1 MKNRH
6 PAGSGQAGKSD
17 PKLPAPQANALAR
30 LPMLEGIGPLLTG
43 ASDKRPT
50 VGDNWPDHP
59 GLSIAELEAAA
70 PDCICWHIGGAPGHI
85 AIDIDGPDAAAFC
98 QSHSCD
104 PYTADTWRITRT
116 SNAERLKL
124 VFTVTPEQKAALAEG
139 AKTVKIN
146 GQELAVFAKHG
157 TQIVVLGNHYT
168 KESNFTEN
176 DDQYAWAGRDPIE
189 AQPLPAEWFSLLTG
203 VFCGDR
209 PLRPPTKRQLSAPSS
224 HKANG
229 YSSSGGWSNSS
240 ERHPCPI
247 CGRDHSGACSISQDR
262 DSVWCSHGE
271 TKSAPDCSKA
281 GETVPGTDGR
291 TWAYVRT
298 EEHDSFG
305 ERSLFVLDKPVQPR
319 RQFSLPAHQQQKLP
333 ASLQSMIQQLPDGWD
348 EQGKA
353 RVLSAGRLAEMLE
366 AQRFRFNELDLR
378 AYVETS
384 TGWQR
389 ITDADLDSAYVLL
402 TGKGWKIGKDP
413 VRDAILH
420 VARQTSVHPVRDYLL
435 RVKVD
440 PSIAPYD
447 LDQVAPMLFR
457 ASQPLHVA
465 MVRKWLIGA
474 AARALNPGCQMDY
487 CLVLKGNQGL
497 LKSTSLKALAGAD
510 WFTST
515 HAKDDKDF
523 LLNVHSCW
531 IYELAELDS
540 ITSRT
545 KAGALKNLITT
556 AADTFRPPYGR
567 TSEKHKRQ
575 SVFCSTVNKEEFLRD
590 DTGNRRFWVVPI
602 EGTNKLDRDA
612 ITAARDGIWKAAVLA
627 HESGELP
634 MLSKEQEALS
644 AAQNELFNEQ
654 EPWTEMVQAWMD
666 GEPLHRW
673 DPDRDPSTMRYDP
686 DIPFTSVDVLYSAG
700 MKRPDAITKADEM
713 RVSAVL
719 RGLGFERERNP
730 VQSNGVRTRRWRLAA
745 QPAQPAQPQVSEVV
759 HPLPPSAATGLGHS
773 AQPAQPFQRKQ
784 VVEEAPPAQEA
795 PPACELQSGEEGC
808 GGCADHPKPTAAQS
822 ISGAQ
827 PAVSEVVH
835 SAEVVHPPN
844 SSSKRP
850 KPKPALRSAA
860 GACPPELQQRLS
872 ELRRKHPNAHV
883 ATLVNLLDPDG
894 SRRLSGRQIKR
905 WLDAGVA

>member
-1 MKNRH
+1 
-6 PAGSGQAGKSD
+6 
-17 PKLPAPQANALAR
+17 
-30 LPMLEGIGPLLTG
+30 MLEGIGPLLPG
-43 ASDKRPT
+43 ACNKRPL
-50 VGDNWPDHP
+50 VGNEWEEHP
-59 GLSIAELEAAA
+59 GLSIDQLQTAA
-70 PDCICWHIGGAPGHI
+70 PECVCWHIGAAPGHI

-104 PYTADTWRITRT
+104 PYTADTWRIIRT

-124 VFTVTPEQKAALAEG
+124 VFTVTAEQKGALAAG

-203 VFCGDR
+203 VFCGGR
-209 PLRPPTKRQLSAPSS
+209 PLRPLTRRTVAPSS
-224 HKANG
+224 NRKSNA
-229 YSSSGGWSNSS
+229 YSSGSDWINSS
-240 ERHPCPI
+240 ERRPCPV
-247 CGRDHSGACSISQDR
+247 CGRDHSGACSINGKG
-262 DSVWCSHGE
+262 DSVWCCHGE

-281 GETVPGTDGR
+281 GETIRGHDGQ

-305 ERSLFVLDKPVQPR
+305 ERSLFVLDKPVQLR
-319 RQFSLPAHQQQKLP
+319 RQVSPPAHQHQKLP
-333 ASLQSMIQQLPDGWD
+333 ASLQAMIQQLPDGWS
-348 EQGKA
+348 EEKKAQG
-353 RVLSAGRLAEMLE
+353 LSAGRLADMLT
-366 AQRFRFNELDLR
+366 AQRFQFNELDLR

-384 TGWQR
+384 SGWQR
-389 ITDADLDSAYVLL
+389 ITDADMDSAYVLL
-402 TGKGWKIGKDP
+402 TGKGWKIGLEP
-413 VRDAILH
+413 VVKAVLH
-420 VARQTSVHPVRDYLL
+420 VARQTSVHPVREYLQ
-435 RVKVD
+435 RVKAD
-440 PSIAPYD
+440 PSITPYD
-447 LDQVAPMLFR
+447 LDQVAPTLFR
-457 ASQPLHVA
+457 ASASQHVA

-474 AARALNPGCQMDY
+474 AARGLNPGCQMDY

-531 IYELAELDS
+531 IYERGELDS

-545 KAGALKNLITT
+545 QAGALKNLITT

-567 TSEKHKRQ
+567 TSEKHNRQ
-575 SVFCSTVNKEEFLRD
+575 SVFCGTVNKEEFLRD

-602 EGTNKLDRDA
+602 EGSNKLDRDA
-612 ITAARDGIWKAAVLA
+612 ITAARDSIWKAAVLA

-644 AAQNELFNEQ
+644 AAQNALFNEQ

-666 GEPLHRW
+666 GVPLHRW
-673 DPDRDPSTMRYDP
+673 GPSRDPSTMRYDP

-700 MKRPDAITKADEM
+700 MKRPDAISKADEM

-719 RGLGFERERNP
+719 RALGFEREKNP

-745 QPAQPAQPQVSEVV
+745 QPAQPAQPQSSEVV
-759 HPLPPSAATGLGHS
+759 HPLIPAAATGLGHS
-773 AQPAQPFQRKQ
+773 AQPAQPFQGKQ

-795 PPACELQSGEEGC
+795 PPACELQSGDEGC
-808 GGCADHPKPTAAQS
+808 AGCADHPKPTAAQS
-822 ISGAQ
+822 ISAAQ

-835 SAEVVHPPN
+835 SAEVVHPLGG
-844 SSSKRP
+844 SSKRP
-850 KPKPALRSAA
+850 KPRPALRSAA
-860 GACPPELQQRLS
+860 DACPPELQQRLHN
-872 ELRRKHPNAHV
+872 LRQTHPTAHP

-894 SRRLSGRQIKR
+894 SHRLSGRQIKR